1 MRRISRRLIRNNP
14 VGAYHLKE
22 FIMTRIGGVP
32 YDLNF
37 AKNDDLSNGI
47 EWETYSYNQFL
58 SDMPPDSIY
67 FEDLNMS
74 K

>member
-1 MRRISRRLIRNNP
+1 MRNHRKYLNFNP
-14 VGAYHLKE
+14 VGAYHMMAS
-22 FIMTRIGGVP
+22 IMTRIGEVP

-58 SDMPPDSIY
+58 SDMSPDSIY